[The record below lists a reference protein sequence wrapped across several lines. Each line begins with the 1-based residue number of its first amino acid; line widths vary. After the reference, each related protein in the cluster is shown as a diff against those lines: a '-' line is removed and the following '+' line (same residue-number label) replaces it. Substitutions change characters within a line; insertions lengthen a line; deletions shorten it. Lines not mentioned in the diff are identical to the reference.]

1 MSRRSFFTAFAA
13 TAFIFVLSGRAQA
26 IVIYGDG
33 MPSCESWSD
42 AAVDSPARR
51 GQVAWLLGFVSAYDW
66 YSPNGEDIKYTDP
79 KSMVE
84 WADRYCAAHP
94 QDLIAR
100 AAGKLIDELRRRRGL
115 KPLME
120 TQ

>member
-1 MSRRSFFTAFAA
+1 
-13 TAFIFVLSGRAQA
+13 
-26 IVIYGDG
+26 
-33 MPSCESWSD
+33 
-42 AAVDSPARR
+42 
-51 GQVAWLLGFVSAYDW
+51 
-66 YSPNGEDIKYTDP
+66 
-79 KSMVE
+79 MVE